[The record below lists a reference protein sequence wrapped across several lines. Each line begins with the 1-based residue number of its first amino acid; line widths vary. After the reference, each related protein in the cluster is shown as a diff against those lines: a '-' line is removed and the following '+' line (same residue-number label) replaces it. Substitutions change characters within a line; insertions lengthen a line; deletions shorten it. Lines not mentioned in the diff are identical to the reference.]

1 MHLFRILAV
10 CIFITSCG
18 GGGGGGSPAVPFAL
32 TLASNSFSTDEDTS
46 YSGSFAASA
55 NETVTLEY
63 LLTETTSNGSL
74 SFSNTANIVY
84 NPKDS
89 ASYLYLAKIFKIEE
103 DKRQEEKN
111 IKTTLLLDPKNEEAM
126 FLLIDME
133 LERSNFSKADEL
145 SKDFKKICVDMCEK
159 IASIE
164 SRLKDFER
172 KDAS

>member
-1 MHLFRILAV
+1 MKYLIL
-10 CIFITSCG
+10 IFTFI
-18 GGGGGGSPAVPFAL
+18 
-32 TLASNSFSTDEDTS
+32 SFSLFAKTNENNFFKEAKDLFDKEKYEDS
-46 YSGSFAASA
+46 KF
-55 NETVTLEY
+55 L
-63 LLTETTSNGSL
+63 
-74 SFSNTANIVY
+74 FHRNIVY

-103 DKRQEEKN
+103 NKRQEEKN

-159 IASIE
+159 IDSIE

>member
-1 MHLFRILAV
+1 MKYLILIFTFISLSLFAK
-10 CIFITSCG
+10 
-18 GGGGGGSPAVPFAL
+18 
-32 TLASNSFSTDEDTS
+32 
-46 YSGSFAASA
+46 A
-55 NETVTLEY
+55 NENNFFEEAKDLFDKRKYEDSKF
-63 LLTETTSNGSL
+63 L
-74 SFSNTANIVY
+74 FHRNIVY

>member
-1 MHLFRILAV
+1 MKFLIL
-10 CIFITSCG
+10 IFTFI
-18 GGGGGGSPAVPFAL
+18 
-32 TLASNSFSTDEDTS
+32 SFSL
-46 YSGSFAASA
+46 FAKA
-55 NETVTLEY
+55 NENNFFKEAKDLFDKEKY
-63 LLTETTSNGSL
+63 EDSKFL
-74 SFSNTANIVY
+74 FHRNIVY

-89 ASYLYLAKIFKIEE
+89 VSYLYLAKIFKIEE

-159 IASIE
+159 IVSIE

>member
-1 MHLFRILAV
+1 MKYLIL
-10 CIFITSCG
+10 IFI
-18 GGGGGGSPAVPFAL
+18 FI
-32 TLASNSFSTDEDTS
+32 SFSL
-46 YSGSFAASA
+46 FAKA
-55 NETVTLEY
+55 NENNFFNEAKDLFDKEKY
-63 LLTETTSNGSL
+63 EDSKFL
-74 SFSNTANIVY
+74 FHRNIVY

-89 ASYLYLAKIFKIEE
+89 VSYLYLAKIFKIEE

>member
-1 MHLFRILAV
+1 MRYLILLTFFLFSIVAK
-10 CIFITSCG
+10 
-18 GGGGGGSPAVPFAL
+18 
-32 TLASNSFSTDEDTS
+32 
-46 YSGSFAASA
+46 A
-55 NETVTLEY
+55 NENNFFKEAKDLFDKEKY
-63 LLTETTSNGSL
+63 EDSKFL
-74 SFSNTANIVY
+74 FHRNIVY

-89 ASYLYLAKIFKIEE
+89 VSYLYLAKIFKIQE

-164 SRLKDFER
+164 TRLKVFER

>member
-1 MHLFRILAV
+1 MKHLIL
-10 CIFITSCG
+10 IFIFFLFSI
-18 GGGGGGSPAVPFAL
+18 FAK
-32 TLASNSFSTDEDTS
+32 
-46 YSGSFAASA
+46 A
-55 NETVTLEY
+55 NENNFFNEAKDLFDKKKYEDSKF
-63 LLTETTSNGSL
+63 L
-74 SFSNTANIVY
+74 FHRNIVY

-89 ASYLYLAKIFKIEE
+89 ESYLYLAKIFKIED

-126 FLLIDME
+126 YLLIDME

-145 SKDFKKICVDMCEK
+145 SEDFKKICVDMCEK

-164 SRLKDFER
+164 SRLKDFEI

>member
-1 MHLFRILAV
+1 MKYLIL
-10 CIFITSCG
+10 IFTFI
-18 GGGGGGSPAVPFAL
+18 
-32 TLASNSFSTDEDTS
+32 SFSL
-46 YSGSFAASA
+46 FAEA
-55 NETVTLEY
+55 NENNFFKEAKDLFDKEKY
-63 LLTETTSNGSL
+63 EDSKFL
-74 SFSNTANIVY
+74 FHRNIVY

-89 ASYLYLAKIFKIEE
+89 VSYLYLAKIFKIEE

-145 SKDFKKICVDMCEK
+145 SKDFKKICVEMCDK

>member
-1 MHLFRILAV
+1 MKYLIL
-10 CIFITSCG
+10 IFTFI
-18 GGGGGGSPAVPFAL
+18 
-32 TLASNSFSTDEDTS
+32 SFSL
-46 YSGSFAASA
+46 FAKA
-55 NETVTLEY
+55 NENNFFKEAKDLFDKEKY
-63 LLTETTSNGSL
+63 EDSKFL
-74 SFSNTANIVY
+74 FHRNIVF

-159 IASIE
+159 IVSIE
-164 SRLKDFER
+164 SRLKDFEK

>member
-1 MHLFRILAV
+1 MKYLIL
-10 CIFITSCG
+10 IFTFI
-18 GGGGGGSPAVPFAL
+18 
-32 TLASNSFSTDEDTS
+32 SFSL
-46 YSGSFAASA
+46 FAKA
-55 NETVTLEY
+55 NENNFFKEAKDLFDKEKY
-63 LLTETTSNGSL
+63 EDSKFL
-74 SFSNTANIVY
+74 FHRNIVY

-145 SKDFKKICVDMCEK
+145 SKDFRKICVDMCQK
-159 IASIE
+159 ITSIE

>member
-1 MHLFRILAV
+1 MKHFILILTFTLI
-10 CIFITSCG
+10 CITSK
-18 GGGGGGSPAVPFAL
+18 AHDHNF
-32 TLASNSFSTDEDTS
+32 F
-46 YSGSFAASA
+46 
-55 NETVTLEY
+55 NEAKNLFDKEQY
-63 LLTETTSNGSL
+63 QDSKFL
-74 SFSNTANIVY
+74 FHRNIVY

-89 ASYLYLAKIFKIEE
+89 ESYLYLAKIFKIEE

-164 SRLKDFER
+164 SRLKDFEI